1 MSTLTIELP
10 EILFQQIQTYKIS
23 LPGLE
28 KIFARM
34 VQEYINEY
42 KATVISDKK
51 SLAATTTSIAL
62 DGETFA
68 RQVIAN
74 NRLLFEEL
82 ARL

>member
-1 MSTLTIELP
+1 MSTLNLELP
-10 EILFQQIQTYKIS
+10 EILFQQIQTHKIS
-23 LPGLE
+23 LQSLE
-28 KIFARM
+28 KMFTRM

-42 KATVISDKK
+42 KTTVISDKK
-51 SLAATTTSIAL
+51 SLTSTTSIAL

-74 NRLLFEEL
+74 NRQLFEEL

>member
-23 LPGLE
+23 LPSLE
-28 KIFARM
+28 KIFAHM

-42 KATVISDKK
+42 KATVISDDE
-51 SLAATTTSIAL
+51 SRSSTTSIAL

-74 NRLLFEEL
+74 NRQLFEEL
-82 ARL
+82 ARV

>member
-1 MSTLTIELP
+1 MSILNIELP
-10 EILFQQIQTYKIS
+10 KILFQHKIS
-23 LPGLE
+23 LQSLE
-28 KIFARM
+28 KMFTRM

-42 KATVISDKK
+42 KATVISDKE
-51 SLAATTTSIAL
+51 SLTSTTSITL

-74 NRLLFEEL
+74 NRQLFEEL